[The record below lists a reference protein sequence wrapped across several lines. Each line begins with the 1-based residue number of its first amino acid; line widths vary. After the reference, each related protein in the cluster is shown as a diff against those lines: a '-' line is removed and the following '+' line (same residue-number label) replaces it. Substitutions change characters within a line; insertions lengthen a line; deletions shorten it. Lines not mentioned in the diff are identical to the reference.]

1 MTLLLELLTT
11 IVSANGS
18 SRSLHVFSTALPC
31 DVLRVVLHTCPG
43 QCVECC
49 IGLQRAVRFAFTIWA
64 LVRQLAVHGSHYRAQ
79 IQLSIVSA
87 ELLIR
92 YIA

>member
-1 MTLLLELLTT
+1 VTLLLELLTT

-49 IGLQRAVRFAFTIWA
+49 IGLQRAVRFAFTIGNWFDNSLSMDRIIVPRYN
-64 LVRQLAVHGSHYRAQ
+64 LVLYQHNFLFD
-79 IQLSIVSA
+79 I
-87 ELLIR
+87 
-92 YIA
+92 